1 MRIGGAVVTL
11 PLPPKPDRR
20 ISRIRLSSQWTR
32 FTQDRLAQ
40 SLVPERS
47 EGTAQPLRPFGPAH
61 PCGTAR
67 AVNPLWPR
75 RGVPPLRGEQPCG
88 TTSALLGWVTIWF
101 TGHLPTSLCSTVV
114 TRFLAT
120 TDALTPAD
128 PFFVVCRGS
137 LIYCSRT
144 SDHAVSN
151 HLWLASSRDP
161 LPQRCRSYFVPGF
174 AFPTQARPSHRPNR
188 VHKGWHPSYGLVV
201 RFPLLSTRGYRPDA
215 VTFSYWPFSVGQV
228 GDLHPAVKERS
239 QAHVGPRCRASPTS
253 THRQG
258 ESLERPEPAVRRTS
272 LRSFFEKDGPRGNAA
287 PTVVR
292 VPGCAH
298 GGTGGTTPLDGPR
311 LRQHK

>member
-1 MRIGGAVVTL
+1 MTL

-239 QAHVGPRCRASPTS
+239 QAHVGRVCPQRAGRDAKYPRDGCR
-253 THRQG
+253 
-258 ESLERPEPAVRRTS
+258 LC
-272 LRSFFEKDGPRGNAA
+272 AA
-287 PTVVR
+287 
-292 VPGCAH
+292 G
-298 GGTGGTTPLDGPR
+298 
-311 LRQHK
+311 